1 MLFYLILIV
10 IYYIKKMLIKDAI
23 STSAFELKN
32 NNNLNSRLDSEIL
45 FSHLFN
51 ISRNDIF
58 FNLNKNI
65 SDVELQQYKFLVNR
79 RINNEPIAYIINLK
93 EFWSI
98 NFYVDRSVL
107 IPRPETEV
115 LIHLILS
122 NLNNKNKFLSILDL
136 GTGSGC
142 ILISLLKEL
151 VKAKGIGIDK
161 SNKAIAVAKKNS
173 ILQKVDNR
181 VLFKNVDLEQIKFD
195 KKFDL
200 IVSNPPYL
208 PNVTLKN
215 LNADIKL
222 YEPRIALQ
230 GGVQGVDFLY
240 KIIDLASKILKIN
253 GLLALEIGDNQFH
266 ILAKYLNKNRFKI
279 LDKYILINKQVRCL
293 LATKL

>member
-1 MLFYLILIV
+1 MLV
-10 IYYIKKMLIKDAI
+10 NEAI
-23 STSAFELKN
+23 AFAEQELKRS
-32 NNNLNSRLDSEIL
+32 NNLNSRLDSEIL
-45 FSHLFN
+45 VSHLIN
-51 ISRNDIF
+51 IPRESIYSKLKE
-58 FNLNKNI
+58 NLPSNKTE
-65 SDVELQQYKFLVNR
+65 ELQKLVSR
-79 RINNEPIAYIINLK
+79 RVKKEPIAYILNNK
-93 EFWSI
+93 EFWST

-115 LIHLILS
+115 LIDLILS
-122 NLNNKNKFLSILDL
+122 KINNKNNYLNILDI

-151 VKAKGIGIDK
+151 ARAKGIGVDK
-161 SNKAIAVAKKNS
+161 SSKAIAIAKKNS
-173 ILQKVDNR
+173 ISQQVDNR
-181 VLFKNVDLEQIKFD
+181 TLFKNVNLEEIKFD

-200 IVSNPPYL
+200 IASNPPYL
-208 PNVTLKN
+208 PNVSLKN
-215 LNADIKL
+215 LNSDIKL
-222 YEPRIALQ
+222 YEPKIALQ

>member
-1 MLFYLILIV
+1 
-10 IYYIKKMLIKDAI
+10 MLINEAI
-23 STSAFELKN
+23 AFAEQELKRS
-32 NNNLNSRLDSEIL
+32 NNLNSRLDSEIL
-45 FSHLFN
+45 VSHLIN
-51 ISRNDIF
+51 IPRENIYSKLKENLP
-58 FNLNKNI
+58 LNKTE
-65 SDVELQQYKFLVNR
+65 ELQKLVSR
-79 RINNEPIAYIINLK
+79 RVKKEPIAYILNNK
-93 EFWSI
+93 EFWST

-115 LIHLILS
+115 LIDLILS
-122 NLNNKNKFLSILDL
+122 QISNKNNHLNILDI

-151 VKAKGIGIDK
+151 VKAKGIGVDK
-161 SNKAIAVAKKNS
+161 SSKAIAIAKKNS
-173 ILQKVDNR
+173 ISQQVNNR
-181 VLFKNVDLEQIKFD
+181 ALFKNINLEEIKFD

-208 PNVTLKN
+208 PDVSLKN
-215 LNADIKL
+215 LNLDIKL
-222 YEPRIALQ
+222 YEPKIALE

-240 KIIDLASKILKIN
+240 KIIGLASKILKIN

-266 ILAKYLNKNRFKI
+266 ILAKYLKKNRFKI